1 MQLPD
6 IPPSTFAS
14 PIPLDQA
21 RSGAETDPWRLTR
34 SGHDGSR
41 AAQHGSLF
49 ALCNGHL
56 GVRGG
61 LEEVPDAGQASFL
74 AEVWESTPIDYHERM
89 PGLARHTNT
98 RVPVADGTRIRLRL
112 GDEAVDLRDG
122 QSLDAEQTLDLRA
135 GCLHR
140 RLRWR
145 SRDGATLEVDAERIV
160 PWNETALLC
169 IRYRVRS
176 VDYAGPVTLDSALTI
191 DGIAARPGNDPRV
204 GASVDGGMMAT
215 HCQADDAQASIGQET
230 RFSHI
235 RLACAQRHRLADH
248 HLAFAVASTHTD
260 GVNQCYVA
268 TLRPGASITLE
279 KYVAYAWSK
288 PDETVTHAALLETT
302 TRALDRALARSF
314 DEHLATQAACC
325 AEFWRN
331 VDLHIDGDPQSE
343 QTLRLN
349 LFHLRQS
356 VARDRPS
363 SPAAKGL
370 TGEGYGGHHF
380 WDSEVF
386 MLPALV
392 HLDPELARNILA
404 WRVHTLDNARAHAR
418 EMNHARGALYPWR
431 TIAGDEC
438 SAYFPAGS
446 AQYHINADIAYALN
460 LYVDAT
466 GDHTLLLEGGAEML
480 FETARLW
487 LEVGRYSPRR
497 DDAFCIFQVTG
508 PDEYT
513 VLVDNDFYTNHMAK
527 KHLAYA
533 ADVADWLAQTYPAT
547 FTELQART
555 GLHADESAA
564 WRQAAEAMY
573 LPPPDERLGVFP
585 QDDTFLDRPL
595 PPESMVRKAADNLLL
610 LDFHPLTIYR
620 HQVCKQA
627 DVLHVLALTGEPAD
641 RDGRRRNFDYYE
653 TITTHDSTLSLP
665 VFGIAAAQSGYPRKA
680 WEYFQQAL
688 RIDVDNLHGNTSH
701 GVHLA
706 AMAGSW
712 MNLTWGFGGCSLR
725 DGTPTF
731 APSLPP
737 AWRGYRFGFLWRGRR
752 LRIAVDAHEVTY
764 TLLEGQTLDIRHFDH
779 GITLEPGC
787 PQRHPLIDEAPA
799 PKAFKGVIFDLDGV
813 LADTATVHH
822 AAWKKLAGELDLPF
836 DDSLGARL
844 KGVDRKAS
852 LEIILEGSSRMYS
865 EAEKA
870 DLAERKNHYYREQI
884 ARFGP
889 ENLLP
894 GARRAIEATRRAGL
908 KTALASASRNAPM
921 LLDRLGIRDL
931 FDYIVDAGRI
941 RHHKPNPEIFLAAAQ
956 GLGLDPTDCL
966 GVEDAVAGVAAI
978 RAAGMFAVGIG
989 TGDELNDAEITLA
1002 SIADFDADRLTADTH
1017 HTQRTTTGHAPDHD
1031 SIHHQPGRVSA

>member
-1 MQLPD
+1 M
-6 IPPSTFAS
+6 
-14 PIPLDQA
+14 PLDQA
-21 RSGAETDPWRLTR
+21 RSGAGTDPWRLTR

-41 AAQHGSLF
+41 AAADGSLF

-61 LEEVPDAGQASFL
+61 WGDVPDAGQASFL
-74 AEVWESTPIDYHERM
+74 AEVWENTPIDYHERM
-89 PGLARHTNT
+89 PGFARHTNT
-98 RVPVADGTRIRLRL
+98 RVPVADGTRIGLRL
-112 GDEAVDLRDG
+112 GDEVVDLRDD
-122 QSLDAEQTLDLRA
+122 QCLAAEQTLDLRA
-135 GCLHR
+135 GRLHR
-140 RLRWR
+140 RLRLCT
-145 SRDGATLEVDAERIV
+145 RDGATLEIDAERIV

-169 IRYRVRS
+169 MRYRIRS
-176 VDYAGPVTLDSALTI
+176 IDYDGPVTLDSALTV
-191 DGIAARPGNDPRV
+191 DGLAARQGDDPRV
-204 GASVDGGMMAT
+204 GSSVDGGLLAT
-215 HCQADDAQASIGQET
+215 HCRADDTRASIGQET

-235 RLACAQRHRLADH
+235 RLACAQRHRCSGP
-248 HLAFAVASTHTD
+248 LAFAEAATHA
-260 GVNQCYVA
+260 GSANQHYAA
-268 TLRPGASITLE
+268 TLRPGESIILE

-288 PDETVTHAALLETT
+288 PDEAVTHAALLDTSA
-302 TRALDRALARSF
+302 RALERALARSF
-314 DEHLATQAACC
+314 DEHLASQAACC
-325 AEFWRN
+325 ADFWRD
-331 VDLHIDGDPQSE
+331 VDLHIEGDPQSE
-343 QTLRLN
+343 QSLRFN

-356 VARDRPS
+356 VAQDRPS

-392 HLDPELARNILA
+392 NLHPGLARNILA

-431 TIAGDEC
+431 TIAGNEC

-446 AQYHINADIAYALN
+446 AQYHINADIAYALK
-460 LYVDAT
+460 LYIDAT
-466 GDHTLLLEGGAEML
+466 GDHTLLLEGGADML

-497 DDAFCIFQVTG
+497 NDAFCIFQVTG

-527 KHLAYA
+527 RHLAYA

-547 FTELQART
+547 FTELEART
-555 GLHADESAA
+555 GLCADESAA

-573 LPPPDERLGVFP
+573 LPPPDARLGVFP

-595 PPESMVRKAADNLLL
+595 PPDSMVRKAADKPLL
-610 LDFHPLTIYR
+610 LDFHPLAIYR

-627 DVLHVLALTGEPAD
+627 DVLHALALTGEPAG
-641 RDGRRRNFDYYE
+641 RHARRRNFDYYE
-653 TITTHDSTLSLP
+653 AITTHDSTLSLP
-665 VFGIAAAQSGYPRKA
+665 VFGIAASQAGYPRKA
-680 WEYFQQAL
+680 WEYFRQAL

-712 MNLTWGFGGCSLR
+712 MNLTWGFGGFSLR

-731 APSLPP
+731 APSLPA
-737 AWRGYRFGFLWRGRR
+737 AWNRYQFGFRWRGRR
-752 LRIAVDAHEVTY
+752 LRIAVDAGDVTY
-764 TLLEGQTLDIRHFDH
+764 TLLEGQTLEICHFDH
-779 GITLEPGC
+779 RFTLELGQ
-787 PQRHPLIDEAPA
+787 PQHHPLPVETLVPRT
-799 PKAFKGVIFDLDGV
+799 FKGVIFDLDGV
-813 LADTATVHH
+813 LADTATVHL
-822 AAWKKLAGELDLPF
+822 AAWKKLADELDLSF
-836 DDSLGARL
+836 DDDSMSVRL
-844 KGVDRKAS
+844 KGVDRMAS
-852 LEIILEGSSRMYS
+852 LEILLEGSSRTYAD
-865 EAEKA
+865 AEKA
-870 DLAERKNHYYREQI
+870 DLAERKNRHYREQI

-894 GARRAIEATRRAGL
+894 GARRAVETARSAGL
-908 KTALASASRNAPM
+908 KIALASASRNAPM

-931 FDYIVDAGRI
+931 FDCIVDAGRI
-941 RHHKPNPEIFLAAAQ
+941 RRGKPDPEIFLAAAQ
-956 GLGLDPTDCL
+956 GLDLDPADCL

-989 TGDELNDAEITLA
+989 DALHDADIAFAGIDGFDVEQL
-1002 SIADFDADRLTADTH
+1002 IADTQHTPHAADLEA
-1017 HTQRTTTGHAPDHD
+1017 GHNA
-1031 SIHHQPGRVSA
+1031 IHHPPGRISA